1 MVSRQ
6 IYEALVTR
14 GLDMSIE
21 PQLATGWTIESPTTW
36 VFTLRKG
43 VTFHDGSPL
52 TASDAVF
59 SFNRAKSK
67 TSDFKEYI
75 DSVTFNE
82 AVGADKVKLVEGPN
96 PILLNKFQTSVMSEA
111 CQSNNS
117 AVPGDFNADEKTF
130 ASSNANGT
138 GPFKITC
145 ASRTPRPFLKRMM
158 VVYGRA
164 QPQSHELFQLPI
176 QPPA

>member
-6 IYEALVTR
+6 IYEALVSR

-21 PQLATGWTIESPTTW
+21 PQLATGWTIENPTTW

-52 TASDAVF
+52 TASDVVF

-75 DSVTFNE
+75 DSVTSVE
-82 AVGADKVKLVEGPN
+82 AVGADKVKLVTEGPN
-96 PILLNKFQTSVMSEA
+96 PILLNQISNIFVMSEA
-111 CQSNNS
+111 WSKANDS
-117 AVPGDFNADEKTF
+117 ALPGDFNADEKTF

-138 GPFKITC
+138 GPFKITLREQDTKTV
-145 ASRTPRPFLKRMM
+145 SKRITAGG
-158 VVYGRA
+158 YGRA
-164 QPQSHELFQLPI
+164 
-176 QPPA
+176 